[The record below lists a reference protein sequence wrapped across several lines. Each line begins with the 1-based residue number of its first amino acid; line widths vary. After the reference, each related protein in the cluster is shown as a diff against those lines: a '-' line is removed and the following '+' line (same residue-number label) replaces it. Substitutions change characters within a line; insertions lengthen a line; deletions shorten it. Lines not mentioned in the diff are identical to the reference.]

1 MAKKSVKRPGES
13 LKSNVNVTEDAIVIT
28 LTDKQKKKARES
40 IRKSG
45 VAKFRIE
52 EIKVKAIPSS
62 VVKVETVQES

>member
-1 MAKKSVKRPGES
+1 MAKKSVKRAGES